1 MFFEKFIRINI
12 VLEKL
17 NFNFSDDRIVL
28 PTFFVKHYLRGG
40 KFLKNVI
47 LSEKYNGPLN
57 EPKKNLSYYFDLLI
71 SKIKLYKLLIFT
83 KSS

>member
-1 MFFEKFIRINI
+1 MGPSG
-12 VLEKL
+12 VLTKAELQL
-17 NFNFSDDRIVL
+17 NRKKWGFL
-28 PTFFVKHYLRGG
+28 PTFFVKHYLKGG
-40 KFLKNVI
+40 KFLKNKI

-83 KSS
+83 KSI